1 MKTIKHC
8 LPESWS
14 LVFSAAA
21 SAYGVGLL
29 GLWALPFL
37 ISAIIHDLQLNE
49 AQAGLLMSAE
59 FGFTML
65 ASLLVAPFMGRAP
78 RRTLALSGAV
88 LAIAANLLSA
98 NIDGIYALA
107 AVRCLA
113 GIGAG
118 LALACGN
125 AAVSS
130 AKHPDRVA
138 GHMNVLSVLLMIVVM
153 LGYAKV
159 MAVYGLPGLY
169 YAMAAT
175 MAVMLLAIPAMA
187 QRAPVTAPTPLAS
200 TGKASGNIL
209 LSLPAI
215 CMMLAMFVFQARDT
229 MGWAFVER
237 IGTMVGYSGDELG
250 VLLSLQ
256 SVVGLIGPL
265 IAAFVG
271 KRFGMSTPVILAIL
285 LTGATSLS
293 YVLGEHSK
301 TLYTAG
307 VMTICITYFYALSYL
322 TGLAAALDREGR
334 VVAAAGS
341 FLSLGLAVGP
351 AISGGL
357 ISLGGFT
364 LAAWGIGVT
373 VVLTLLLVAVPLVS
387 IRLNHRSMST
397 DVVNQAT
404 GGCST
409 VN

>member
-1 MKTIKHC
+1 MKTIRNV

-14 LVFSAAA
+14 LVFSAAG

-37 ISAIIHDLQLNE
+37 ISAIIHDLDLNE
-49 AQAGLLMSAE
+49 AHAGILMSAE
-59 FGFTML
+59 FIFTML

-78 RRTLALSGAV
+78 RRTLAIAGTV
-88 LAIAANLLSA
+88 LAIVANLISA
-98 NIDGIYALA
+98 SMTDLYALA
-107 AVRCLA
+107 AVRCIA

-125 AAVSS
+125 ACVAS
-130 AKHPDRVA
+130 AKQPDRIA

-159 MAVYGLPGLY
+159 MAAYGLPGLY
-169 YAMAAT
+169 YAMAGT
-175 MAVMLLAIPAMA
+175 MAVMLLAIPFMP
-187 QRAPVTAPTPLAS
+187 QHAPKELIEPRLHSLKPA
-200 TGKASGNIL
+200 GNVL

-237 IGTMVGYSGDELG
+237 IGTMVGYSGEEVG
-250 VLLSLQ
+250 ILLSFQ
-256 SVVGLIGPL
+256 SFVGLIGPL
-265 IAAFVG
+265 VAALIG
-271 KRFGMSTPVILAIL
+271 KRFGLSTPVILAIL
-285 LTGATSLS
+285 LTGGTSLS

-301 TLYTAG
+301 MLYTVG

-322 TGLAAALDREGR
+322 TALAAALDREGR
-334 VVAAAGS
+334 VVAAASS

-357 ISLGGFT
+357 ISLGGLT
-364 LAAWGIGVT
+364 LAAWGIAVT
-373 VVLTLLLVAVPLVS
+373 VLLTLLLVIVPLNS
-387 IRLNHRSMST
+387 IRRE
-397 DVVNQAT
+397 QASPNL
-404 GGCST
+404 GLAPQPA
-409 VN
+409 V

>member
-1 MKTIKHC
+1 MKTIRNV

-14 LVFSAAA
+14 LVFSAAG

-37 ISAIIHDLQLNE
+37 ISAIIHDLDLNE
-49 AQAGLLMSAE
+49 AHAGILMSAE
-59 FGFTML
+59 FIFTML

-78 RRTLALSGAV
+78 RRTLAIAGTV
-88 LAIAANLLSA
+88 LAIIANLISA
-98 NIDGIYALA
+98 SMTDLYALA
-107 AVRCLA
+107 AVRCIA

-125 AAVSS
+125 ACVAS
-130 AKHPDRVA
+130 AKQPDRIA

-159 MAVYGLPGLY
+159 MAAYGLPGLY
-169 YAMAAT
+169 YAMAGT
-175 MAVMLLAIPAMA
+175 MAVMLLAIPFMP
-187 QRAPVTAPTPLAS
+187 QHAPKELIEPRLHSLKPA
-200 TGKASGNIL
+200 GNVL

-237 IGTMVGYSGDELG
+237 IGTMVGYSGEEVG
-250 VLLSLQ
+250 ILLSFQ
-256 SVVGLIGPL
+256 SFVGLIGPL
-265 IAAFVG
+265 LAALIG
-271 KRFGMSTPVILAIL
+271 KRFGLSTPVILAIL
-285 LTGATSLS
+285 LTGGTSLS

-301 TLYTAG
+301 MLYTVG

-322 TGLAAALDREGR
+322 TALAAALDREGR
-334 VVAAAGS
+334 VVAAASS

-357 ISLGGFT
+357 ISLGGLT
-364 LAAWGIGVT
+364 LAAWGIAVT
-373 VVLTLLLVAVPLVS
+373 VLLTLLLVIVPLNS
-387 IRLNHRSMST
+387 IRRE
-397 DVVNQAT
+397 QASPNL
-404 GGCST
+404 GLAPQPA
-409 VN
+409 V

>member
-1 MKTIKHC
+1 MKTIKSC

-14 LVFSAAA
+14 LVFSAAG

-78 RRTLALSGAV
+78 RRTLAIVGTL
-88 LAIAANLLSA
+88 LAIAANLVSA
-98 NIDGIYALA
+98 NIDNLYGLA
-107 AVRCLA
+107 AVRCVA
-113 GIGAG
+113 GVGAG

-125 AAVSS
+125 AAVAS

-138 GHMNVLSVLLMIVVM
+138 GHMNVLSVVLMIVVM

-159 MAVYGLPGLY
+159 MALYGLTGLY

-187 QRAPVTAPTPLAS
+187 QRGVVVPPAAVPAS
-200 TGKASGNIL
+200 EQRGAGNVL

-250 VLLSLQ
+250 VLLSFQ

-265 IAAFVG
+265 IAAMVG

-307 VMTICITYFYALSYL
+307 VMTICVTYFYALSYL

-373 VVLTLLLVAVPLVS
+373 VILTLMLVAVPLAS
-387 IRLNHRSMST
+387 LRRER
-397 DVVNQAT
+397 
-404 GGCST
+404 GG
-409 VN
+409 VMPAAVA

>member
-1 MKTIKHC
+1 MKTIRNV

-14 LVFSAAA
+14 LVFSAAG

-37 ISAIIHDLQLNE
+37 ISAIIHDLNLNE
-49 AQAGLLMSAE
+49 AHAGILMSAE
-59 FGFTML
+59 FIFTML

-78 RRTLALSGAV
+78 RRTLAIAGTL
-88 LAIAANLLSA
+88 LAIAANLISA
-98 NIDGIYALA
+98 SMTDIYALA
-107 AVRCLA
+107 AVRCIA

-125 AAVSS
+125 ACVAS
-130 AKHPDRVA
+130 AKQPDRIA

-159 MAVYGLPGLY
+159 MAAYGLPGLY
-169 YAMAAT
+169 YAMAGT
-175 MAVMLLAIPAMA
+175 MAVMLLAIPFMP
-187 QRAPVTAPTPLAS
+187 QYAPKGVIEPRLHSIKPA
-200 TGKASGNIL
+200 GNVL

-237 IGTMVGYSGDELG
+237 IGTMVGYSGDEVG
-250 VLLSLQ
+250 ILLSFQ
-256 SVVGLIGPL
+256 SFVGLIGPL
-265 IAAFVG
+265 LAALIG
-271 KRFGMSTPVILAIL
+271 KRFGLSTPVILAIL
-285 LTGATSLS
+285 LTGGTSLS

-301 TLYTAG
+301 MLYTVG

-322 TGLAAALDREGR
+322 TALAAALDREGR
-334 VVAAAGS
+334 VVAAASS

-357 ISLGGFT
+357 ISLGGLT
-364 LAAWGIGVT
+364 LAAWGIAVT
-373 VVLTLLLVAVPLVS
+373 VLLTLLLVIVPLNSV
-387 IRLNHRSMST
+387 RRE
-397 DVVNQAT
+397 QASPDLGLT
-404 GGCST
+404 PQPA
-409 VN
+409 V

>member
-1 MKTIKHC
+1 MKTIRNI

-21 SAYGVGLL
+21 AAYGVGLL

-37 ISAIIHDLQLNE
+37 ISAIIHDLALDE

-78 RRTLALSGAV
+78 RRTLALVGTV
-88 LAIAANLLSA
+88 VAIAANIASA
-98 NIDGIYALA
+98 HIGDIYALA

-113 GIGAG
+113 GLGAG

-130 AKHPDRVA
+130 ARHPDRIA

-159 MAVYGLPGLY
+159 MALYGLPGLY

-175 MAVMLLAIPAMA
+175 MAVMLLAIPMLA
-187 QRAPVTAPTPLAS
+187 QRAPVAEAAALVAAR
-200 TGKASGNIL
+200 TGGSGNVL

-237 IGTMVGYSGDELG
+237 IGTMVGYTGDELG
-250 VLLSLQ
+250 VLLSVQ
-256 SVVGLIGPL
+256 SVVGLVGPL
-265 IAAFVG
+265 IAAMIG

-285 LTGATSLS
+285 LTGGTSLS

-307 VMTICITYFYALSYL
+307 VMTICVTYFYALSYL
-322 TGLAAALDREGR
+322 TGLAAELDREGR
-334 VVAAAGS
+334 VVAAASS

-357 ISLGGFT
+357 ISLGGFS

-373 VVLTLLLVAVPLVS
+373 VVLTLLLVIVPLASVRRES
-387 IRLNHRSMST
+387 VRLAPA
-397 DVVNQAT
+397 VAV
-404 GGCST
+404 
-409 VN
+409 

>member
-1 MKTIKHC
+1 MKTTIRNA

-37 ISAIIHDLQLNE
+37 ISAIINDLKLNE

-59 FGFTML
+59 FIFTML
-65 ASLLVAPFMGRAP
+65 ASLLVAPLMGRAP
-78 RRTLALSGAV
+78 RRTLALGGTL
-88 LAIAANLLSA
+88 LAIAANLVSA
-98 NIDGIYALA
+98 HMTDLYALG
-107 AVRCLA
+107 AVRCVA
-113 GIGAG
+113 GVGAG

-125 AAVSS
+125 ACVAS
-130 AKHPDRVA
+130 AKQPDRIA
-138 GHMNVLSVLLMIVVM
+138 GHMNILSVLLMIVVM

-159 MAVYGLPGLY
+159 MALYGLAGLY
-169 YAMAAT
+169 NAMAAT
-175 MAVMLLAIPAMA
+175 MAVMLLAIPVME
-187 QRAPVTAPTPLAS
+187 QRAPVLEATVATHKGP
-200 TGKASGNIL
+200 GNVL

-237 IGTMVGYSGDELG
+237 IGTLVGYNGDELG
-250 VLLSLQ
+250 VLLSFQ
-256 SVVGLIGPL
+256 SFVGLIGPL
-265 IAAFVG
+265 LAAMIG
-271 KRFGMSTPVILAIL
+271 KRFGLSTPVILAIL
-285 LTGATSLS
+285 LTGATSLC

-301 TLYTAG
+301 SMYTIG

-334 VVAAAGS
+334 VVAAASS

-357 ISLGGFT
+357 ISLGGFS

-373 VVLTLLLVAVPLVS
+373 VVLTLMLVAIPLAS
-387 IRLNHRSMST
+387 IRREQVPAGL
-397 DVVNQAT
+397 AT
-404 GGCST
+404 A
-409 VN
+409 

>member
-1 MKTIKHC
+1 MKTIRNV

-14 LVFSAAA
+14 LVFSAAG

-37 ISAIIHDLQLNE
+37 ISAIIHDLDLNE
-49 AQAGLLMSAE
+49 AHAGILMSAE
-59 FGFTML
+59 FIFTML

-78 RRTLALSGAV
+78 RRTLAIAGTV
-88 LAIAANLLSA
+88 LAIVANLISA
-98 NIDGIYALA
+98 SMTDLYALA
-107 AVRCLA
+107 AVRCIA

-125 AAVSS
+125 ACVAS
-130 AKHPDRVA
+130 AKQPDRIA

-159 MAVYGLPGLY
+159 MAAYGLPGLY
-169 YAMAAT
+169 YAMAGT
-175 MAVMLLAIPAMA
+175 MAVMLLAIPFMP
-187 QRAPVTAPTPLAS
+187 QHAPKELIEPRLHSLKPA
-200 TGKASGNIL
+200 GNVL

-237 IGTMVGYSGDELG
+237 IGTMVGYSGEEVG
-250 VLLSLQ
+250 ILLSFQ
-256 SVVGLIGPL
+256 SFVGLIGPL
-265 IAAFVG
+265 LAALIG
-271 KRFGMSTPVILAIL
+271 KRFGLSTPVILAIL
-285 LTGATSLS
+285 LTGGTSLS

-301 TLYTAG
+301 MLYTVG

-322 TGLAAALDREGR
+322 TALAAALDREGR
-334 VVAAAGS
+334 VVAAASS

-357 ISLGGFT
+357 ISLGGLT
-364 LAAWGIGVT
+364 LAAWGIAVT
-373 VVLTLLLVAVPLVS
+373 VLLTLLLVIVPLNS
-387 IRLNHRSMST
+387 IRRE
-397 DVVNQAT
+397 QASPNL
-404 GGCST
+404 GLAPQPAI
-409 VN
+409 

>member
-1 MKTIKHC
+1 MKTIRNC

-14 LVFSAAA
+14 LVFSAAG

-65 ASLLVAPFMGRAP
+65 ASLVVAPLMGRAP
-78 RRTLALSGAV
+78 RRTLALVGTV
-88 LAIAANLLSA
+88 LAIAANLASA
-98 NIDGIYALA
+98 NIESIYTLA
-107 AVRCLA
+107 AVRCIA

-125 AAVSS
+125 ASVSS
-130 AKHPDRVA
+130 AKYPDRIA
-138 GHMNVLSVLLMIVVM
+138 GHMNVLSVVLMIVVM

-159 MAVYGLPGLY
+159 MALYGLSGLY

-187 QRAPVTAPTPLAS
+187 QRAPIADTAPLLPGAS
-200 TGKASGNIL
+200 KGSGNIL

-237 IGTMVGYSGDELG
+237 IGTLVGYSGDELG
-250 VLLSLQ
+250 MLLSFQ
-256 SVVGLIGPL
+256 SFIGLIGPL
-265 IAAFVG
+265 LAAMIG

-285 LTGATSLS
+285 LTGGTSLA

-322 TGLAAALDREGR
+322 TGLAAELDREGR
-334 VVAAAGS
+334 VVAAASS

-357 ISLGGFT
+357 ISVGGFT
-364 LAAWGIGVT
+364 LAAWGIAVT
-373 VVLTLLLVAVPLVS
+373 VVLTLLLVIVPL
-387 IRLNHRSMST
+387 
-397 DVVNQAT
+397 AT
-404 GGCST
+404 VRREAAGIMPMAAAA
-409 VN
+409 

>member
-1 MKTIKHC
+1 MKTIRNV

-14 LVFSAAA
+14 LVFSAAG

-78 RRTLALSGAV
+78 RRTLALAGTL
-88 LAIAANLLSA
+88 LAIAANLVSA
-98 NIDGIYALA
+98 NIENLYALA
-107 AVRCLA
+107 AVRCIA

-125 AAVSS
+125 AAVAS
-130 AKHPDRVA
+130 AKHPDRIA

-159 MAVYGLPGLY
+159 MALYGLPGLY

-175 MAVMLLAIPAMA
+175 MAVMLLAIPAM
-187 QRAPVTAPTPLAS
+187 QQQAPVAAPLLNPV
-200 TGKASGNIL
+200 TGKGAGNVL
-209 LSLPAI
+209 LSLPAV

-250 VLLSLQ
+250 VLLSVQ

-265 IAAFVG
+265 LAAMIG
-271 KRFGMSTPVILAIL
+271 KRFGMSTPVILAVL
-285 LTGATSLS
+285 LTGGTSLA

-301 TLYTAG
+301 TMYTAG

-322 TGLAAALDREGR
+322 TGLAAELDREGR

-364 LAAWGIGVT
+364 LAAWGIAVT
-373 VVLTLLLVAVPLVS
+373 VVLTLALVSVPLAR
-387 IRLNHRSMST
+387 IRREH
-397 DVVNQAT
+397 VVAQLAAA
-404 GGCST
+404 
-409 VN
+409 V

>member
-1 MKTIKHC
+1 MKTIRNV

-21 SAYGVGLL
+21 AAYGVGLL

-37 ISAIIHDLQLNE
+37 ISAIIHDLQFNE

-78 RRTLALSGAV
+78 RRSLALGGAL
-88 LAIAANLLSA
+88 LAIAANLASA
-98 NIDGIYALA
+98 NLDSLYALA
-107 AVRCLA
+107 AMRCVA

-159 MAVYGLPGLY
+159 MALYGLSGLY

-175 MAVMLLAIPAMA
+175 MAVMLLAIPAMQ
-187 QRAPVTAPTPLAS
+187 QRAPVAEPAVI
-200 TGKASGNIL
+200 ASGGKGQGNVL
-209 LSLPAI
+209 LTLPAV

-237 IGTMVGYSGDELG
+237 IGTLVGYSGDELG
-250 VLLSLQ
+250 VLLSVQ

-265 IAAFVG
+265 LAAMIG
-271 KRFGMSTPVILAIL
+271 KRFGMSTPVILAVL

-322 TGLAAALDREGR
+322 TGLAAELDREGR

-357 ISLGGFT
+357 ISLGGFS

-373 VVLTLLLVAVPLVS
+373 VVLTLALVSVPLAR
-387 IRLNHRSMST
+387 IRREH
-397 DVVNQAT
+397 VVAQLAAA
-404 GGCST
+404 
-409 VN
+409 V

>member
-1 MKTIKHC
+1 MKTIRNV

-14 LVFSAAA
+14 LVFSAAG

-78 RRTLALSGAV
+78 RRTLALAGTL
-88 LAIAANLLSA
+88 LAIAANLVSA
-98 NIDGIYALA
+98 NIENLYALA
-107 AVRCLA
+107 AVRCIA

-125 AAVSS
+125 AAVAS
-130 AKHPDRVA
+130 AKHPDRIA

-159 MAVYGLPGLY
+159 MALYGLPGLY

-187 QRAPVTAPTPLAS
+187 QRAPLPETVIAS
-200 TGKASGNIL
+200 PAGGKGNVL
-209 LSLPAI
+209 LSLPAV

-250 VLLSLQ
+250 VLLSVQ

-265 IAAFVG
+265 LAAMIG
-271 KRFGMSTPVILAIL
+271 KRFGMSTPVILAVL
-285 LTGATSLS
+285 LTGGTSLA

-301 TLYTAG
+301 TMYTAG

-322 TGLAAALDREGR
+322 TGLAAELDREGR

-364 LAAWGIGVT
+364 LAAWGIAVT
-373 VVLTLLLVAVPLVS
+373 VILTLALVSVPLAR
-387 IRLNHRSMST
+387 IRREH
-397 DVVNQAT
+397 VVAQLAAA
-404 GGCST
+404 
-409 VN
+409 V

>member
-1 MKTIKHC
+1 MKTIQNV

-14 LVFSAAA
+14 LVFSAAG

-37 ISAIIHDLQLNE
+37 ISAIIHDLDLNE
-49 AQAGLLMSAE
+49 AHAGILMSAE
-59 FGFTML
+59 FIFTML

-78 RRTLALSGAV
+78 RRTLAIAGTV
-88 LAIAANLLSA
+88 LAIVANLISA
-98 NIDGIYALA
+98 SMTDLYALA
-107 AVRCLA
+107 AVRCIA

-125 AAVSS
+125 ACVAS
-130 AKHPDRVA
+130 AKQPDRIA

-159 MAVYGLPGLY
+159 MAAYGLPGLY
-169 YAMAAT
+169 YAMAGT
-175 MAVMLLAIPAMA
+175 MAVMLLAIPFMP
-187 QRAPVTAPTPLAS
+187 QHAPKELIEPRLHSLKPA
-200 TGKASGNIL
+200 GNVL

-237 IGTMVGYSGDELG
+237 IGTMVGYSGEEVG
-250 VLLSLQ
+250 ILLSFQ
-256 SVVGLIGPL
+256 SFVGLIGPL
-265 IAAFVG
+265 LAALIG
-271 KRFGMSTPVILAIL
+271 KRFGLSTPVILAIL
-285 LTGATSLS
+285 LTGGTSLS

-301 TLYTAG
+301 MLYTVG

-322 TGLAAALDREGR
+322 TALAAALDREGR
-334 VVAAAGS
+334 VVAAASS

-357 ISLGGFT
+357 ISLGGLT
-364 LAAWGIGVT
+364 LAAWGIAVT
-373 VVLTLLLVAVPLVS
+373 VLLTLLLVIVPLNS
-387 IRLNHRSMST
+387 IRRE
-397 DVVNQAT
+397 QASPNL
-404 GGCST
+404 GLAPQPAI
-409 VN
+409 

>member
-1 MKTIKHC
+1 MKTIRNV

-14 LVFSAAA
+14 LVFSAAG

-37 ISAIIHDLQLNE
+37 ISAIIHDLDLNE
-49 AQAGLLMSAE
+49 AHAGILMSAE
-59 FGFTML
+59 FIFTML

-78 RRTLALSGAV
+78 RRTLAIAGTL
-88 LAIAANLLSA
+88 LAIIANLISA
-98 NIDGIYALA
+98 SMTDLYALA
-107 AVRCLA
+107 AVRCIA

-125 AAVSS
+125 ACVAS
-130 AKHPDRVA
+130 AKQPDRIA

-159 MAVYGLPGLY
+159 MAAYGLPGLY
-169 YAMAAT
+169 YAMAGT
-175 MAVMLLAIPAMA
+175 MAVMLLAIPFMP
-187 QRAPVTAPTPLAS
+187 QHAPKELIEPRLHSLKPA
-200 TGKASGNIL
+200 GNVL

-237 IGTMVGYSGDELG
+237 IGTMVGYSGEEVG
-250 VLLSLQ
+250 ILLSFQ
-256 SVVGLIGPL
+256 SFVGLIGPL
-265 IAAFVG
+265 LAALIG
-271 KRFGMSTPVILAIL
+271 KRFGLSTPVILAIL
-285 LTGATSLS
+285 LTGGTSLS

-301 TLYTAG
+301 MLYTVG

-322 TGLAAALDREGR
+322 TALAAALDREGR
-334 VVAAAGS
+334 VVAAASS

-357 ISLGGFT
+357 ISLGGLT
-364 LAAWGIGVT
+364 LAAWGIAVT
-373 VVLTLLLVAVPLVS
+373 VLLTLLLVIVPLNS
-387 IRLNHRSMST
+387 IRRE
-397 DVVNQAT
+397 QASPNL
-404 GGCST
+404 GLAPQPA
-409 VN
+409 V

>member
-1 MKTIKHC
+1 MKKTIRNF

-37 ISAIIHDLQLNE
+37 ISAIINDLKLNE
-49 AQAGLLMSAE
+49 AQAGILMSAE
-59 FGFTML
+59 FVFTML
-65 ASLLVAPFMGRAP
+65 ASLLVAPYMGRAP
-78 RRTLALSGAV
+78 RRTLAIVGTL
-88 LAIAANLLSA
+88 LAIVANLVSA
-98 NIDGIYALA
+98 NMTELYSLA
-107 AVRCLA
+107 AVRCVA
-113 GIGAG
+113 GVGAG

-125 AAVSS
+125 ASVSS
-130 AKHPDRVA
+130 AKQPDRIA

-159 MAVYGLPGLY
+159 MALYGLSGLY

-175 MAVMLLAIPAMA
+175 MAVMLLAIPAMQ
-187 QRAPVTAPTPLAS
+187 QRAPVVEAAHPVRNAK
-200 TGKASGNIL
+200 GGAGNVL

-250 VLLSLQ
+250 ALLSFQ
-256 SVVGLIGPL
+256 SFVGLIGPL
-265 IAAFVG
+265 LAAMVG
-271 KRFGMSTPVILAIL
+271 KRFGLSTPVILAIL
-285 LTGATSLS
+285 LTGATSLA

-301 TLYTAG
+301 SLYTMG
-307 VMTICITYFYALSYL
+307 VMTICVTYFYALSYL

-334 VVAAAGS
+334 VVAAASS

-373 VVLTLLLVAVPLVS
+373 VLLTLLLVMIPLAS
-387 IRLNHRSMST
+387 IRREESGLT
-397 DVVNQAT
+397 LAAAT
-404 GGCST
+404 
-409 VN
+409 

>member
-1 MKTIKHC
+1 MKTIRNV

-14 LVFSAAA
+14 LVFSAAG

-37 ISAIIHDLQLNE
+37 ISAIIHDLDLNE
-49 AQAGLLMSAE
+49 AHAGILMSAE
-59 FGFTML
+59 FIFTML

-78 RRTLALSGAV
+78 RRTLAIAGTV
-88 LAIAANLLSA
+88 LAIIANLISA
-98 NIDGIYALA
+98 SMTDLYALA
-107 AVRCLA
+107 AVRCIA

-125 AAVSS
+125 ACVAS
-130 AKHPDRVA
+130 AKQPDRIA

-159 MAVYGLPGLY
+159 MAAYGLPGLY
-169 YAMAAT
+169 YAMAGT
-175 MAVMLLAIPAMA
+175 MAVMLLAIPFMP
-187 QRAPVTAPTPLAS
+187 QHAPKELIEPRLHSLKPA
-200 TGKASGNIL
+200 GNVL

-237 IGTMVGYSGDELG
+237 IGTMVGYSGEEVG
-250 VLLSLQ
+250 ILLSFQ
-256 SVVGLIGPL
+256 SFVGLIGPL
-265 IAAFVG
+265 LAALIG
-271 KRFGMSTPVILAIL
+271 KRFGLSTPVILAIL
-285 LTGATSLS
+285 LTGGTSLS

-301 TLYTAG
+301 MLYTVG

-322 TGLAAALDREGR
+322 TALAAALDREGR
-334 VVAAAGS
+334 VVAAASS

-357 ISLGGFT
+357 ISLGGLT
-364 LAAWGIGVT
+364 LAAWGIAVT
-373 VVLTLLLVAVPLVS
+373 VLLTLLLVIVPLNS
-387 IRLNHRSMST
+387 IRRE
-397 DVVNQAT
+397 QASPNL
-404 GGCST
+404 GLAPQPAI
-409 VN
+409 

>member
-1 MKTIKHC
+1 MKTIRNF

-78 RRTLALSGAV
+78 RRTLAIAGTLLAV
-88 LAIAANLLSA
+88 AANLLSA
-98 NIDGIYALA
+98 NVDSLYTLA
-107 AVRCLA
+107 AVRCVA

-130 AKHPDRVA
+130 AKQPDRIA

-159 MAVYGLPGLY
+159 MALYGLPGLY
-169 YAMAAT
+169 YAMAGT

-187 QRAPVTAPTPLAS
+187 QRAPLVETLVVS
-200 TGKASGNIL
+200 TGGKGNVL
-209 LSLPAI
+209 LTLPAI

-250 VLLSLQ
+250 VLLSVQ
-256 SVVGLIGPL
+256 SIIGLIGPL
-265 IAAFVG
+265 LAAMIG
-271 KRFGMSTPVILAIL
+271 KRFGMSTPVILAVL

-307 VMTICITYFYALSYL
+307 VMTICVTYFYALSYL
-322 TGLAAALDREGR
+322 TGLAAELDREGR

-364 LAAWGIGVT
+364 LAAWGIAVT
-373 VVLTLLLVAVPLVS
+373 VVLTLALVSVPLAR
-387 IRLNHRSMST
+387 IRREH
-397 DVVNQAT
+397 VVAQLAAA
-404 GGCST
+404 
-409 VN
+409 V

>member
-1 MKTIKHC
+1 MKTIRNV

-14 LVFSAAA
+14 LVFSAAG

-37 ISAIIHDLQLNE
+37 ISAIIHDLDLNE
-49 AQAGLLMSAE
+49 AHAGILMSAE
-59 FGFTML
+59 FIFTML

-78 RRTLALSGAV
+78 RRTLAIAGTV
-88 LAIAANLLSA
+88 LAIVANLISA
-98 NIDGIYALA
+98 SMTDLYALA
-107 AVRCLA
+107 AVRCIA

-125 AAVSS
+125 ACVAS
-130 AKHPDRVA
+130 AKQPDRIA

-159 MAVYGLPGLY
+159 MAAYGLPGLY
-169 YAMAAT
+169 YAMAGT
-175 MAVMLLAIPAMA
+175 MAVMLLAIPFMP
-187 QRAPVTAPTPLAS
+187 QHAPKELIEPRLHSLKPA
-200 TGKASGNIL
+200 GNVL

-237 IGTMVGYSGDELG
+237 IGTMVGYSGDEVG
-250 VLLSLQ
+250 ILLSFQ
-256 SVVGLIGPL
+256 SFVGLIGPL
-265 IAAFVG
+265 LAALIG
-271 KRFGMSTPVILAIL
+271 KRFGLSTPVILAIL
-285 LTGATSLS
+285 LTGGTSLS

-301 TLYTAG
+301 MLYTVG

-322 TGLAAALDREGR
+322 TALAAALDREGR
-334 VVAAAGS
+334 VVAAASS

-357 ISLGGFT
+357 ISLGGLT
-364 LAAWGIGVT
+364 LAAWGIAVT
-373 VVLTLLLVAVPLVS
+373 VLLTLLLVIVPLNSV
-387 IRLNHRSMST
+387 RRE
-397 DVVNQAT
+397 QASPDL
-404 GGCST
+404 GLAPQPA
-409 VN
+409 V

>member
-1 MKTIKHC
+1 MKTIRNF

-37 ISAIIHDLQLNE
+37 ISAIIHDLNLNE
-49 AQAGLLMSAE
+49 AQAGILMSAE
-59 FGFTML
+59 FIFTML
-65 ASLLVAPFMGRAP
+65 ASLLVAPLMGRAP
-78 RRTLALSGAV
+78 RRTLAIAGTL
-88 LAIAANLLSA
+88 LAIVANVVSA
-98 NIDGIYALA
+98 SMTDLYSLA
-107 AVRCLA
+107 AVRCVA

-125 AAVSS
+125 ACVAS
-130 AKHPDRVA
+130 AKQPDRIA
-138 GHMNVLSVLLMIVVM
+138 GHMNVLSVVLMIVVM

-159 MAVYGLPGLY
+159 MAAYGLPGLY

-175 MAVMLLAIPAMA
+175 MAVMLLAIPFMPQHAPKA
-187 QRAPVTAPTPLAS
+187 QTHTVSA
-200 TGKASGNIL
+200 GSGNVL

-237 IGTMVGYSGDELG
+237 IGTMVGYSGEELG
-250 VLLSLQ
+250 ILLSVQ
-256 SVVGLIGPL
+256 SMVGLIGPL
-265 IAAFVG
+265 LAAMIG
-271 KRFGMSTPVILAIL
+271 KRFGLSTPVILAIL
-285 LTGATSLS
+285 LTGGTSLS

-301 TLYTAG
+301 ALYTIG

-334 VVAAAGS
+334 VVAAASS

-357 ISLGGFT
+357 ISMGGFT
-364 LAAWGIGVT
+364 LAAWGIAVT
-373 VVLTLLLVAVPLVS
+373 VLLTLLLVIIPLNKV
-387 IRLNHRSMST
+387 RREQPVFGL
-397 DVVNQAT
+397 VAAA
-404 GGCST
+404 
-409 VN
+409 

>member
-1 MKTIKHC
+1 MKTIRNF

-78 RRTLALSGAV
+78 RRTLAIAGTL
-88 LAIAANLLSA
+88 LAIVANLVSA
-98 NIDGIYALA
+98 HIVDLYTLA
-107 AVRCLA
+107 AVRCVA
-113 GIGAG
+113 GVGAG

-130 AKHPDRVA
+130 AKQPDRIA

-159 MAVYGLPGLY
+159 MAAFGLPGLY

-175 MAVMLLAIPAMA
+175 MAVMLLAIPFMA
-187 QRAPVTAPTPLAS
+187 QRATLAETVVVS
-200 TGKASGNIL
+200 RTGQGNVL
-209 LSLPAI
+209 LSLPAV

-250 VLLSLQ
+250 VLLSVQ
-256 SVVGLIGPL
+256 SVVGLVGPL
-265 IAAFVG
+265 LAAMIG
-271 KRFGMSTPVILAIL
+271 KRFGMSTPVILAVL

-301 TLYTAG
+301 TMYTAG

-322 TGLAAALDREGR
+322 TGLAAELDREGR

-364 LAAWGIGVT
+364 LAAWGIAVT
-373 VVLTLLLVAVPLVS
+373 VVLTLALVSVPLAR
-387 IRLNHRSMST
+387 IRKEH
-397 DVVNQAT
+397 VVAQLAT
-404 GGCST
+404 A
-409 VN
+409 V

>member
-1 MKTIKHC
+1 MKTIRNV

-14 LVFSAAA
+14 LVFSAAG

-37 ISAIIHDLQLNE
+37 ISAIIHDLNLNE
-49 AQAGLLMSAE
+49 AHAGILMSAE
-59 FGFTML
+59 FIFTML

-78 RRTLALSGAV
+78 RRTLAIAGTV
-88 LAIAANLLSA
+88 LAIVANLISA
-98 NIDGIYALA
+98 SMTDLYALA
-107 AVRCLA
+107 AVRCIA

-125 AAVSS
+125 ACVAS
-130 AKHPDRVA
+130 AKQPDRIA

-159 MAVYGLPGLY
+159 MAAYGLPGLY
-169 YAMAAT
+169 YAMAGT
-175 MAVMLLAIPAMA
+175 MAVMLLAIPFMP
-187 QRAPVTAPTPLAS
+187 QHAPKELIEPRLHSLKPA
-200 TGKASGNIL
+200 GNVL

-237 IGTMVGYSGDELG
+237 IGTMVGYSGEEVG
-250 VLLSLQ
+250 ILLSFQ
-256 SVVGLIGPL
+256 SFVGLIGPL
-265 IAAFVG
+265 LAALIG
-271 KRFGMSTPVILAIL
+271 KRFGLSTPVILAIL
-285 LTGATSLS
+285 LTGGTSLS

-301 TLYTAG
+301 MLYTVG

-322 TGLAAALDREGR
+322 TALAAALDREGR
-334 VVAAAGS
+334 VVAAASS

-357 ISLGGFT
+357 ISLGGLT
-364 LAAWGIGVT
+364 LAAWGIAVT
-373 VVLTLLLVAVPLVS
+373 VLLTLLLVIVPLNS
-387 IRLNHRSMST
+387 IRRE
-397 DVVNQAT
+397 QASPDLGLT
-404 GGCST
+404 PQPA
-409 VN
+409 V

>member
-1 MKTIKHC
+1 MKTIRNF

-78 RRTLALSGAV
+78 RRTLAIVGTLLAV
-88 LAIAANLLSA
+88 AANLVSA
-98 NIDGIYALA
+98 HVADLYTLA
-107 AVRCLA
+107 AVRCVA

-130 AKHPDRVA
+130 AKQPDRVA

-159 MAVYGLPGLY
+159 MALYGLSGLY
-169 YAMAAT
+169 YAMAGT

-187 QRAPVTAPTPLAS
+187 QRAPVMETLVVSPG
-200 TGKASGNIL
+200 GKGNVL
-209 LSLPAI
+209 LTLPAI

-250 VLLSLQ
+250 VLLSVQ

-265 IAAFVG
+265 LAAMIG
-271 KRFGMSTPVILAIL
+271 KRFGMSTPVILAVL

-301 TLYTAG
+301 TMYTAG

-322 TGLAAALDREGR
+322 TGLAAELDREGR

-364 LAAWGIGVT
+364 LAAWGIAVT
-373 VVLTLLLVAVPLVS
+373 VVLTLALVSVPLAR
-387 IRLNHRSMST
+387 IRREH
-397 DVVNQAT
+397 VVAQLAAA
-404 GGCST
+404 
-409 VN
+409 V

>member
-1 MKTIKHC
+1 MKTIRNI

-21 SAYGVGLL
+21 AAYGVGLL

-37 ISAIIHDLQLNE
+37 ISAIIHDLALDE

-78 RRTLALSGAV
+78 RRTLALVGTV
-88 LAIAANLLSA
+88 VAIAANIASA
-98 NIDGIYALA
+98 HIGDLYALA

-113 GIGAG
+113 GLGAG

-130 AKHPDRVA
+130 ARHPDRIA

-159 MAVYGLPGLY
+159 MALYGLPGLY

-175 MAVMLLAIPAMA
+175 MAVMLLAIPMLA
-187 QRAPVTAPTPLAS
+187 QRAPVAEAAPLVAAR
-200 TGKASGNIL
+200 TGGSGNVL

-237 IGTMVGYSGDELG
+237 IGTMVGYTGDELG
-250 VLLSLQ
+250 VLLSVQ

-265 IAAFVG
+265 IAAMIG

-285 LTGATSLS
+285 LTGGTSLS

-307 VMTICITYFYALSYL
+307 VMTICVTYFYALSYL
-322 TGLAAALDREGR
+322 TGLAAELDREGR
-334 VVAAAGS
+334 VVAAASS

-357 ISLGGFT
+357 ISLGGLS

-373 VVLTLLLVAVPLVS
+373 VVLTLLLVIVPLASVRRES
-387 IRLNHRSMST
+387 VRLAPA
-397 DVVNQAT
+397 VAV
-404 GGCST
+404 
-409 VN
+409 

>member
-1 MKTIKHC
+1 MKTIRNI

-78 RRTLALSGAV
+78 RRTLALGGAL
-88 LAIAANLLSA
+88 LAIAANVASA
-98 NIDGIYALA
+98 QIEHLYPLA
-107 AVRCLA
+107 AMRCVA

-130 AKHPDRVA
+130 ARHPDRIA

-159 MAVYGLPGLY
+159 MALYGLPGLY

-187 QRAPVTAPTPLAS
+187 QRAPLPETIVTS
-200 TGKASGNIL
+200 VSGGKGNVL

-250 VLLSLQ
+250 VLLSVQ

-265 IAAFVG
+265 LAAMIG
-271 KRFGMSTPVILAIL
+271 KRFGMSTPVILAVL

-301 TLYTAG
+301 TMYTAG

-322 TGLAAALDREGR
+322 TGLAAELDREGR

-364 LAAWGIGVT
+364 LAAWGIAVT
-373 VVLTLLLVAVPLVS
+373 VVLTLALVSVPLAR
-387 IRLNHRSMST
+387 IRREH
-397 DVVNQAT
+397 VVAQLAAA
-404 GGCST
+404 
-409 VN
+409 V

>member
-1 MKTIKHC
+1 MKTIRNV

-21 SAYGVGLL
+21 AAYGVGLL

-37 ISAIIHDLQLNE
+37 ISAIIHDLQFNE

-78 RRTLALSGAV
+78 RRSLALGGTL
-88 LAIAANLLSA
+88 LAIAANLASA
-98 NIDGIYALA
+98 NLDSLYALA
-107 AVRCLA
+107 AMRCVA

-159 MAVYGLPGLY
+159 MALYGLSGLY

-175 MAVMLLAIPAMA
+175 MAVMLLAIPAMQ
-187 QRAPVTAPTPLAS
+187 QRAPVAEPAVIAS
-200 TGKASGNIL
+200 SKGQGNVL
-209 LSLPAI
+209 LSLPAV

-237 IGTMVGYSGDELG
+237 IGTLVGYSGDELG
-250 VLLSLQ
+250 VLLSVQ

-265 IAAFVG
+265 LAAMIG
-271 KRFGMSTPVILAIL
+271 KRFGMSTPVILAVL

-322 TGLAAALDREGR
+322 TGLAAELDREGR

-373 VVLTLLLVAVPLVS
+373 VVLTLALVSVPLAR
-387 IRLNHRSMST
+387 IRREH
-397 DVVNQAT
+397 VVAQLAAA
-404 GGCST
+404 
-409 VN
+409 V

>member
-1 MKTIKHC
+1 MKTIRNF

-37 ISAIIHDLQLNE
+37 ISAIIHDLNLNE
-49 AQAGLLMSAE
+49 AQAGILMSAE
-59 FGFTML
+59 FIFTML
-65 ASLLVAPFMGRAP
+65 ASLLVAPLMGRAP
-78 RRTLALSGAV
+78 RRTLAIAGTL
-88 LAIAANLLSA
+88 LAIVANVVSA
-98 NIDGIYALA
+98 SMTDLYSLA
-107 AVRCLA
+107 AVRCVA

-125 AAVSS
+125 ACVAS
-130 AKHPDRVA
+130 AKQPDRIA
-138 GHMNVLSVLLMIVVM
+138 GHMNVLSVVLMIVVM

-159 MAVYGLPGLY
+159 MAAYGLPGLY

-175 MAVMLLAIPAMA
+175 MAVMLLAIPFMPQHAPKA
-187 QRAPVTAPTPLAS
+187 QTHTVSA
-200 TGKASGNIL
+200 GSGNVL

-237 IGTMVGYSGDELG
+237 IGTMVGYSGEELG
-250 VLLSLQ
+250 ILLSVQ
-256 SVVGLIGPL
+256 SMVGLIGPL
-265 IAAFVG
+265 LAAMIG
-271 KRFGMSTPVILAIL
+271 KRFGLSTPVILAIL
-285 LTGATSLS
+285 LTGGTSLS

-301 TLYTAG
+301 TLYTIG

-334 VVAAAGS
+334 VVAAASS

-357 ISLGGFT
+357 ISMGGFT
-364 LAAWGIGVT
+364 LAAWGIAVT
-373 VVLTLLLVAVPLVS
+373 VLLTLLLVIIPLNKV
-387 IRLNHRSMST
+387 RREQPAFGL
-397 DVVNQAT
+397 VAAA
-404 GGCST
+404 
-409 VN
+409 

>member
-1 MKTIKHC
+1 MKTTIRNA

-37 ISAIIHDLQLNE
+37 ISAIINDLKLNE

-59 FGFTML
+59 FIFTML
-65 ASLLVAPFMGRAP
+65 ASLLVAPLMGRAP
-78 RRTLALSGAV
+78 RRTLALGGTL
-88 LAIAANLLSA
+88 LAIAANLVSA
-98 NIDGIYALA
+98 HMTDLYALG
-107 AVRCLA
+107 AVRCVA
-113 GIGAG
+113 GVGAG

-125 AAVSS
+125 ACVAS
-130 AKHPDRVA
+130 AKQPDRIA
-138 GHMNVLSVLLMIVVM
+138 GHMNILSVLLMIVVM

-159 MAVYGLPGLY
+159 MALYGLAGLY
-169 YAMAAT
+169 NAMAAT
-175 MAVMLLAIPAMA
+175 MAVMLLAIPVME
-187 QRAPVTAPTPLAS
+187 QRAPVLEATVATHKGP
-200 TGKASGNIL
+200 GNVL

-237 IGTMVGYSGDELG
+237 IGTLVGYNGDELG
-250 VLLSLQ
+250 VLLSFQ
-256 SVVGLIGPL
+256 SFVGLIGPL
-265 IAAFVG
+265 LAAMIG
-271 KRFGMSTPVILAIL
+271 KRFGLSTPVILAIL
-285 LTGATSLS
+285 LTGATSLC

-301 TLYTAG
+301 SMYTIG

-334 VVAAAGS
+334 VVAAASS

-357 ISLGGFT
+357 ISLGGFS

-373 VVLTLLLVAVPLVS
+373 VVLTLMLVAIPLAS
-387 IRLNHRSMST
+387 IRREHVPAGL
-397 DVVNQAT
+397 AT
-404 GGCST
+404 A
-409 VN
+409 

>member
-1 MKTIKHC
+1 MKTIRNI

-21 SAYGVGLL
+21 AAYGVGLL

-37 ISAIIHDLQLNE
+37 ISAIIHDLALDE

-78 RRTLALSGAV
+78 RRTLALVGTV
-88 LAIAANLLSA
+88 VAIAANIASA
-98 NIDGIYALA
+98 NIGDIYALA

-113 GIGAG
+113 GLGAG

-130 AKHPDRVA
+130 ARHPDRIA

-159 MAVYGLPGLY
+159 MALYGLPGLY

-175 MAVMLLAIPAMA
+175 MAVMLLAIPMLA
-187 QRAPVTAPTPLAS
+187 QRVPVAEAVPLVAAR
-200 TGKASGNIL
+200 TGGSGNVL

-237 IGTMVGYSGDELG
+237 IGTMVGYTGDELG
-250 VLLSLQ
+250 VLLSVQ

-265 IAAFVG
+265 IAAMIG

-285 LTGATSLS
+285 LTGGTSLS

-307 VMTICITYFYALSYL
+307 VMTICVTYFYALSYL
-322 TGLAAALDREGR
+322 TGLAAELDREGR
-334 VVAAAGS
+334 VVAAASS

-357 ISLGGFT
+357 ISLGGFS

-373 VVLTLLLVAVPLVS
+373 VVLTLLLVIVPLASVRRES
-387 IRLNHRSMST
+387 VRL
-397 DVVNQAT
+397 VPAVA
-404 GGCST
+404 
-409 VN
+409 V

>member
-1 MKTIKHC
+1 MKTIRNI

-21 SAYGVGLL
+21 AAYGVGLL

-37 ISAIIHDLQLNE
+37 ISAIIHDLALDE

-78 RRTLALSGAV
+78 RRTLALVGTV
-88 LAIAANLLSA
+88 IAIAANIASA
-98 NIDGIYALA
+98 NIGDIYALA

-113 GIGAG
+113 GLGAG

-130 AKHPDRVA
+130 ARHPDRIA

-159 MAVYGLPGLY
+159 MALYGLPGLY

-175 MAVMLLAIPAMA
+175 MAVMLLAIPMLA
-187 QRAPVTAPTPLAS
+187 QRAPVAEAVPLVAAR
-200 TGKASGNIL
+200 TGGSGNVL

-237 IGTMVGYSGDELG
+237 IGTMVGYTGDELG
-250 VLLSLQ
+250 VLLSVQ

-265 IAAFVG
+265 IAAMIG

-285 LTGATSLS
+285 LTGGTSLS

-307 VMTICITYFYALSYL
+307 VMTICVTYFYALSYL
-322 TGLAAALDREGR
+322 TGLAAELDREGR
-334 VVAAAGS
+334 VVAAASS

-357 ISLGGFT
+357 ISLGGFS

-373 VVLTLLLVAVPLVS
+373 VVLTLLLVIVPLASVRRES
-387 IRLNHRSMST
+387 VRL
-397 DVVNQAT
+397 VPVAA
-404 GGCST
+404 
-409 VN
+409 V

>member
-1 MKTIKHC
+1 MKTIRNI

-21 SAYGVGLL
+21 AAYGVGLL

-37 ISAIIHDLQLNE
+37 ISAIIHDLALDE

-78 RRTLALSGAV
+78 RRTLALVGTV
-88 LAIAANLLSA
+88 IAIAANIASA
-98 NIDGIYALA
+98 NIGDIYALA

-113 GIGAG
+113 GLGAG

-130 AKHPDRVA
+130 ARHPDRIA

-159 MAVYGLPGLY
+159 MALYGLPGLY

-175 MAVMLLAIPAMA
+175 MAVMLLAIPMLA
-187 QRAPVTAPTPLAS
+187 QRAPVAEAVPLVAAR
-200 TGKASGNIL
+200 TGGSGNVL

-237 IGTMVGYSGDELG
+237 IGTMVGYTGDELG
-250 VLLSLQ
+250 VLLSVQ

-265 IAAFVG
+265 IAAMIG

-285 LTGATSLS
+285 LTGGTSLS

-307 VMTICITYFYALSYL
+307 VMTICVTYFYALSYL
-322 TGLAAALDREGR
+322 TGLAAELDREGR
-334 VVAAAGS
+334 VVAAASS

-357 ISLGGFT
+357 ISLGGFS

-373 VVLTLLLVAVPLVS
+373 VVLTLLLVIVPLASVRRGS
-387 IRLNHRSMST
+387 VRL
-397 DVVNQAT
+397 VPVAA
-404 GGCST
+404 
-409 VN
+409 V